1 MLKRLVLR
9 ESFVSLFKLKIR
21 TGKDFIQRTCFKSL
35 ILLGEVKNGEVSGYH
50 NWFRYAFLF
59 SKYVLSNLNFAHFK
73 KKIILYF
80 CTFFAIKKIDQ
91 KANKWAL
98 FSVSRRDI
106 RVH

>member
-1 MLKRLVLR
+1 MARLADIITGSGMP
-9 ESFVSLFKLKIR
+9 SFL
-21 TGKDFIQRTCFKSL
+21 
-35 ILLGEVKNGEVSGYH
+35 
-50 NWFRYAFLF
+50 
-59 SKYVLSNLNFAHFK
+59 LSNLNFAHLK
-73 KKIILYF
+73 KKNFVF